1 MNSYRLDTKSQD
13 EDFLQGKDVPCDAA
27 IRESELSRLNSG
39 ESLVVLLSNGK
50 KYRGSI
56 RSFQYTIKN
65 GIATGKLVITR
76 NK

>member
-1 MNSYRLDTKSQD
+1 MNSYRLDSKSQD

-27 IRESELSRLNSG
+27 IRESDLARLNSG

-50 KYRGSI
+50 KYRGLI
-56 RSFQYTIKN
+56 RSFHYTIEN
-65 GIATGKLVITR
+65 GIASGKLIITR